1 MRLFYQSFGVSR
13 GSRDGL
19 YAQAL
24 RRIIQKAAASGTEI
38 TVDGFSPHR
47 AIADQYRYLELLDTV
62 QVTEK
67 GLQAEKDGYDAF
79 LVGTFSSRGCMNS
92 ASSLIFRSSA
102 CVKSSIQVACLMGAS
117 FSLINVN
124 PKFVPR
130 IMEGVRNQGVMSR
143 LASVETMTVERPGVF
158 DLAFRDDDARAEVVR
173 QFNEAA
179 NRCIEKGAEVL
190 IPAGGSLMTVLTE
203 AGIHEVNSTPVL
215 NGPLALV
222 KTAEMAVQIKQLT
235 GVFTSKRMTYAPPT
249 GKLLADVRNAYG
261 QNIYPG
267 RPKSKVN
274 QASYEISTGAASASC
289 VLWHPSSLVTI

>member
-38 TVDGFSPHR
+38 TVDGLSPHR

-62 QVTEK
+62 EVTEK

-79 LVGTFSSRGCMNS
+79 LVGN
-92 ASSLIFRSSA
+92 IFEPGVHELRELLNIP
-102 CVKSSIQVACLMGAS
+102 VLGLRESSIQVACLMGAS

-143 LASVETMTVERPGVF
+143 LASVETMTVERPGAF

-173 QFNEAA
+173 QFTEAA

-203 AGIHEVNSTPVL
+203 AGIHEVNSAPVL

-249 GKLLADVRNAYG
+249 GKLLTDVRKAYG
-261 QNIYPG
+261 QNVYPG
-267 RPKSKVN
+267 
-274 QASYEISTGAASASC
+274 AT
-289 VLWHPSSLVTI
+289 